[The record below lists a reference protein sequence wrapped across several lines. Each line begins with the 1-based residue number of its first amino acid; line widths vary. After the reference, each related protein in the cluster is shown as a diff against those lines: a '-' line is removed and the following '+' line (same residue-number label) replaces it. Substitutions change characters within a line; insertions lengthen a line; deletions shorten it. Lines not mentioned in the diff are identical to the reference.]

1 MKKGCL
7 NKGCFICIGC
17 FLGLLFL
24 LGIDTVY
31 RNNTAITKK
40 FCRIKIRECY
50 YRIQAFEELY
60 GRLPVDLHEIPAG
73 IISSFPPQSGY
84 AVMRPFTLSTKFMKF
99 VYIPGKNKNA
109 NSYMI
114 YLEYPFQYTYPFSS
128 FLVLESDALGQP
140 AYPDVKDYSRRELEE
155 IIKKYQ

>member
-17 FLGLLFL
+17 FFGLLFL

-60 GRLPVDLHEIPAG
+60 GRLPADLHEIPAG
-73 IISSFPPQSGY
+73 IIPSFPPQSGY

-109 NSYMI
+109 NAYMI

>member
-60 GRLPVDLHEIPAG
+60 GRLPADLHEIPAG
-73 IISSFPPQSGY
+73 INPSFPPQSGY

>member
-60 GRLPVDLHEIPAG
+60 GRLPADLHEIPAG

-128 FLVLESDALGQP
+128 FLELESDALGQP

>member
-1 MKKGCL
+1 MKEGCL

-40 FCRIKIRECY
+40 ICRIKIRECY

-60 GRLPVDLHEIPAG
+60 GRLPADLHEIPAG
-73 IISSFPPQSGY
+73 IIPSFPPQSGY

-99 VYIPGKNKNA
+99 VYIPRKNKNA